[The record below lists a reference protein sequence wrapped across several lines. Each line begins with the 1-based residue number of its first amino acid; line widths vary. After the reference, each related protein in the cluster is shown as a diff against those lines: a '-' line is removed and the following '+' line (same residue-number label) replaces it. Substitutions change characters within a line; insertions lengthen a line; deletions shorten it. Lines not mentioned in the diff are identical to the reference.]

1 MKDINIKEELINLVS
16 QMFHDKG
23 MDSDL
28 IEFVDLIADL
38 GMDSI
43 VFISMVLEMEERFGI
58 FIPDEIIIPENFNS
72 IDNIDKIIREIIKSK
87 GDKK

>member
-16 QMFHDKG
+16 QIFHDKG

-28 IEFVDLIADL
+28 IEFAGLIDDL

-43 VFISMVLEMEERFGI
+43 VFISMVLEIEERFGV

-72 IDNIDKIIREIIKSK
+72 IDNIDQILRGIIESK
-87 GDKK
+87 GDEK